1 MINVVGRLAEAITDP
16 AQHDQWMD
24 GIDEQS
30 VMQLK
35 VAVVARLDSADVLEL
50 VSTDD
55 AGLVLFNWFQFGAI
69 RKRFGPSWHLRCKMR
84 RC

>member
-16 AQHDQWMD
+16 AQHDSGWM
-24 GIDEQS
+24 GSMNSLSCS
-30 VMQLK
+30 VK

-50 VSTDD
+50 VSTERCRT
-55 AGLVLFNWFQFGAI
+55 GSLQLVQFGAI